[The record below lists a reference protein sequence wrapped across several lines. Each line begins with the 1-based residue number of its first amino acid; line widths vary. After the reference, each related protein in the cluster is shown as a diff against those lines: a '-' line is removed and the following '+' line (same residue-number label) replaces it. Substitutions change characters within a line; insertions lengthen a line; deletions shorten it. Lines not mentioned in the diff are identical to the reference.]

1 MNDIFSKEFDD
12 NITNM
17 VERMFEETE
26 KNLEPNN
33 IEENM
38 YLNSLLAEY
47 FRKVGKSPE
56 QYSST
61 IPASFDL
68 LDTNTKIK
76 ILVECFDNECVIEKS
91 KTYNSS
97 IEGSFTPNFYQ
108 DPNKIK

>member
-1 MNDIFSKEFDD
+1 MW
-12 NITNM
+12 
-17 VERMFEETE
+17 
-26 KNLEPNN
+26 
-33 IEENM
+33 
-38 YLNSLLAEY
+38 LNATCSPP
-47 FRKVGKSPE
+47 KVCVAE